1 MELKWL
7 EDLLVLLESGSF
19 SEAAERRNVTQ
30 PAFSRR
36 IRALETWLGVT
47 LVDRDRKPLR
57 FTKIALANEAEMRRL
72 VNQIYELRNRLQ
84 ADLKSGPRILLTS
97 QHSLTVTYLP
107 QLIQFLLG
115 HDVHFPYQLRSA
127 NKDECVGALARGEV
141 DLLLCYETRR
151 HPTGLGETAV
161 QRILLDSD
169 ELSPIA
175 SPSLAAK
182 IKTFDSQQPI
192 PFLAYT
198 EQSFF
203 GQMMRAE
210 ILPDLGQRHSL
221 ETVCVSAF
229 SVALRELV
237 GNDMGVAWL
246 PRALVQKDLKS
257 GHLVDLGSD
266 LGVCPMQISLYGP
279 AAGMPPE
286 VLEIWTVL
294 DEFPKPLRLI
304 NSFPTGSSKTDSSAL
319 PSS

>member
-19 SEAAERRNVTQ
+19 SKAAERRNVTQ

-36 IRALETWLGVT
+36 IRALEAWLDVT
-47 LVDRDRKPLR
+47 LVDRNRKPLR
-57 FTKIALANEAEMRRL
+57 FTNIARTNEAEIRRL
-72 VNQIYELRNRLQ
+72 VNQIYELRNRVQ
-84 ADLKSGPRILLTS
+84 ADVKSGPRIMLTT
-97 QHSLTVTYLP
+97 QHSLTIAYLP
-107 QLIQFLLG
+107 HLIQFLLD

-127 NKDECVGALARGEV
+127 NKDECVGALARGEA

-151 HPTGLGETAV
+151 HPTGLPEAAV
-161 QRILLDSD
+161 QRVLLDRD

-175 SPSLAAK
+175 SPSLAARMQP
-182 IKTFDSQQPI
+182 FDCRQPI

-210 ILPDLGQRHSL
+210 ILPDLVQRHSL

-237 GNDMGVAWL
+237 ANDMGVAWL
-246 PRALVQKDLKS
+246 PKALVEKDLKS
-257 GHLVDLGSD
+257 GRLVDLGPD
-266 LGVCPMQISLYGP
+266 LGACSMQISLYGP

-286 VLEIWTVL
+286 VLEIWSVL
-294 DEFPKPLRLI
+294 DEFHKPLGLT
-304 NSFPTGSSKTDSSAL
+304 N
-319 PSS
+319 